1 VRLRRSAG
9 QQAGPSTSPL
19 DDWRCAVPSFAGHL
33 TCTTASARHYE
44 IAVLNILTIAVTALS
59 FESALAL
66 GWTKGVTVTSITEN
80 NVNGEVVQITVT
92 EIIDN
97 AAHCTNPRRVRTS
110 RLRHTEGFPCASDV
124 ILSNRKAGRFVCDGY
139 L

>member
-1 VRLRRSAG
+1 MTGDALCLRSLA
-9 QQAGPSTSPL
+9 TSPAQL
-19 DDWRCAVPSFAGHL
+19 QVRGIMKSLF
-33 TCTTASARHYE
+33 
-44 IAVLNILTIAVTALS
+44 LNILTIAVTALS

-97 AAHCTNPRRVRTS
+97 AAHCTNPSGYALRDSATLKGSLALLTS
-110 RLRHTEGFPCASDV
+110 SLVTGKPVDLFVTGTCDASGMPNV
-124 ILSNRKAGRFVCDGY
+124 VGVTLH
-139 L
+139 